1 MSAPATVDGK
11 VDAGRIELLG
21 LPVDPL
27 SRVEA
32 LAACEAA
39 LADPGSPPLQVVTL
53 NPEMVMHS
61 RRRPDLA
68 LAIRSAGLVLADGW
82 GITWAARRL
91 GRSLPER
98 IPGVDFLQDLLRL
111 AAERGESV
119 FLLGAAPGVP
129 ELAYR
134 RLRSEMPELILAGA
148 LSPTQVEAEGVAT
161 AVRASGARVIA
172 VAFGVP
178 GQDLWLHRHL
188 LESGC
193 RVGMGVGGSLDYLSG
208 KVGRAPRWMRAAGLE
223 WAYRLLRQPWRL
235 PRMLRGGRFFWEVAR
250 AARGVAR

>member
-1 MSAPATVDGK
+1 MVDGK
-11 VDAGRIELLG
+11 ADAGRIELLG
-21 LPVDPL
+21 LPVDRL
-27 SRVEA
+27 SRAQA

-61 RRRPDLA
+61 RRHPDLA
-68 LAIRSAGLVLADGW
+68 YAIRSAGLVLADGW
-82 GITWAARRL
+82 GITWAAHRL

-98 IPGVDFLQDLLRL
+98 IPGVDLLQDLLRL

-134 RLRSEMPELILAGA
+134 RLLAAMPELILAGA
-148 LSPTQVEAEGVAT
+148 LSPTRAEAETVAPT
-161 AVRASGARVIA
+161 VRASGARVIA

-188 LESGC
+188 VESGC
-193 RVGMGVGGSLDYLSG
+193 RVGVGVGGSLDYLAGRVS
-208 KVGRAPRWMRAAGLE
+208 RAPRWMRTAGLE

-235 PRMLRGGRFFWEVAR
+235 PRMLRGARFFWEVELSAR
-250 AARGVAR
+250 GAAR